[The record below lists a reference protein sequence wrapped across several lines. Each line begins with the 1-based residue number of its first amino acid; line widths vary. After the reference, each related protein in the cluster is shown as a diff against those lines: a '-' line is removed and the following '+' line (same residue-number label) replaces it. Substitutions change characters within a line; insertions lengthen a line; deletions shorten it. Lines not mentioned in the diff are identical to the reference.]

1 MNDTSNINKLA
12 KSYILHCTST
22 TIDYNTFIDTT
33 IENKTFISNLSSQ
46 ELLLMSDIVKKFCE
60 FTKGN

>member
-1 MNDTSNINKLA
+1 MTNINKLA
-12 KSYILHCTST
+12 KAYILHCTS

-33 IENKTFISNLSSQ
+33 IENKTFINNLSGQ